1 MTNFKVLPNILH
13 DPLVSGLLRQR
24 DKLKSLCAYDHNTYG
39 YRTWWGVDIQG
50 GATLRKVKKPFDH
63 AILQGHVKYWICYI
77 STVIRTKACKFG
89 RGDLLWD
96 VSTHKVKQPFEWT
109 HGYVMSSDKWSTYLQ
124 YHNAYG
130 YQTWQGGYIQWEAS
144 FKPTRPINH
153 MILWFWFSL
162 RWFVSSVTQMPASS
176 AIVQRVGYC
185 ARSNTRDLMFN
196 IFAEQ

>member
-39 YRTWWGVDIQG
+39 YRTWWGVDMQG

-89 RGDLLWD
+89 RGDLL
-96 VSTHKVKQPFEWT
+96 
-109 HGYVMSSDKWSTYLQ
+109 
-124 YHNAYG
+124 
-130 YQTWQGGYIQWEAS
+130 
-144 FKPTRPINH
+144 
-153 MILWFWFSL
+153 
-162 RWFVSSVTQMPASS
+162 
-176 AIVQRVGYC
+176 
-185 ARSNTRDLMFN
+185 
-196 IFAEQ
+196 